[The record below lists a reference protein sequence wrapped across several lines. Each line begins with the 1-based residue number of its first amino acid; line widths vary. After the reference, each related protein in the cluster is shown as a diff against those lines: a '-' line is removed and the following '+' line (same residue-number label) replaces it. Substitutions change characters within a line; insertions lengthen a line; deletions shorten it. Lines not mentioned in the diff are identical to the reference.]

1 MIVRMP
7 AMMRT
12 VSIEAT
18 VVSRKMSVFLLIIM
32 VKRCI
37 DTVKE
42 G

>member
-18 VVSRKMSVFLLIIM
+18 VVSRKRSVFLVIIM
-32 VKRCI
+32 VKRYR
-37 DTVKE
+37 D
-42 G
+42 